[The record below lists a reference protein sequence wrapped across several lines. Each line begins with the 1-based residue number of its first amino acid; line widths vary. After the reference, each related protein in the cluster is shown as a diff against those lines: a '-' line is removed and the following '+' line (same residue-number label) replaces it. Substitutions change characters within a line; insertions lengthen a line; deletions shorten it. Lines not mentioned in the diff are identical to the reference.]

1 MSPLS
6 PWEEETEERSFA
18 SLMSA
23 LRTVLGRGESM
34 SKAKDYDL
42 PLVAIIKCQEVEMLE
57 ENSFTEP
64 KFLQGEG

>member
-1 MSPLS
+1 MPIS
-6 PWEEETEERSFA
+6 PWEEETEERRSFA

-34 SKAKDYDL
+34 SKVKDYDL